1 MSTEALMLVLS
12 VFLGIGQILLATFF
26 ATKANGILWNISS
39 REVKTKVLSGAE
51 ARVARAA
58 ENFKETFPFFAAIVL
73 IVIATNR
80 TSPST
85 ALAAQVYFFARLLY
99 VPIYAF
105 GINYVRT
112 LVWSVASGAI
122 LFMAIQ
128 LL

>member
-26 ATKANGILWNISS
+26 ATKANGIQWNISS
-39 REVKTKVLSGAE
+39 REGKTKVLAGAE

-58 ENFKETFPFFAAIVL
+58 ENFKETFPFFAAMALL
-73 IVIATNR
+73 IIATNR
-80 TSPST
+80 TSAVT
-85 ALAAQVYFFARLLY
+85 ALAAQVYFFARLIY

-112 LVWSVASGAI
+112 LVWGIATGAI
-122 LFMAIQ
+122 LLMAFQ
-128 LL
+128 LF